1 MVYAL
6 DHVEST
12 EELAKMLME
21 NIEKERTP
29 GYVIARLYLVSDIL
43 YNCAASSGVV
53 KGWTIRTEFESYLP
67 EIFEYLNSVFTTESG
82 KLTSAS
88 LTEAVDKV
96 IKMWDEKA
104 IYDSK
109 FTNGL
114 KASFSRP
121 KEFTLSFIRSTAEK
135 LKDPEKA
142 KKDPKRA
149 YIFPKLIEVE
159 QYLREEYKDNA
170 ETLEKKCRL
179 NGVSTKGTFDEVIT
193 RMLNLEYQVLKE
205 EYSELKKK
213 EREKRE
219 KKEEEAKAAEGEMEV
234 QLIALR
240 NRLMDIQKLYL
251 GIDSESIDGSPIT
264 AEDINLLDL
273 SRDLLSGRGTTD
285 IEADVED
292 TIDGVELTPEE
303 IQYLKGHEDEVFITI
318 EVPINS
324 ECAMKDKPVSAQ
336 QCLL

>member
-12 EELAKMLME
+12 EELVRALME
-21 NIEKERTP
+21 NMAREKTP
-29 GYVIARLYLVSDIL
+29 EYVVARLYLVSDIL
-43 YNCAASSGVV
+43 HNCAASSGVV
-53 KGWTIRTEFESYLP
+53 KGWAIRTEFENYLP
-67 EIFEYLNSVFTTESG
+67 EIFEHLNSVFTTESG
-82 KLTSAS
+82 KITSAS

-96 IKMWDEKA
+96 TRMWDEKA

-109 FTNGL
+109 FINGL

-121 KEFTLSFIRSTAEK
+121 KEFTLSLIRSTAEK

-159 QYLREEYKDNA
+159 QYLREEYKDNV
-170 ETLEKKCRL
+170 ETLGKKCRL
-179 NGVSTKGTFDEVIT
+179 NGVSTKGTFDEIIT
-193 RMLNLEYQVLKE
+193 RMLSLEYQVLKE
-205 EYSELKKK
+205 EYGELKKK

-219 KKEEEAKAAEGEMEV
+219 KKEEEAKVAEGEMET

-264 AEDINLLDL
+264 AEDVNLLDL
-273 SRDLLSGRGTTD
+273 PRELLSERRMTD

-303 IQYLKGHEDEVFITI
+303 MQYLKGHEEEVFITV
-318 EVPINS
+318 EVPVSN
-324 ECAMKDKPVSAQ
+324 ECAARDKPANAM
-336 QCLL
+336 